1 MAYKSLDFAML
12 MSPNK
17 GETAVHG
24 CHCPGDMVVRM
35 RTVLAI
41 PRGWYVCL
49 SADKCCL
56 ILTLTWLNFAGAFSF
71 WTIPPEWEYTEYTEY
86 SYSFGT
92 YSVLGMSRIMFHLFF
107 R

>member
-1 MAYKSLDFAML
+1 

-49 SADKCCL
+49 SADKCQL
-56 ILTLTWLNFAGAFSF
+56 IFTGSGIKIYKDLGIRDQNLKPKCWISGKKNIPRYDPA
-71 WTIPPEWEYTEYTEY
+71 TIECA
-86 SYSFGT
+86 
-92 YSVLGMSRIMFHLFF
+92 VLA
-107 R
+107 

>member
-1 MAYKSLDFAML
+1 MKLLRVGFALSDKLRPDGYAML

-49 SADKCCL
+49 NADKCSF
-56 ILTLTWLNFAGAFSF
+56 IRRSEHLTVYKL
-71 WTIPPEWEYTEYTEY
+71 
-86 SYSFGT
+86 
-92 YSVLGMSRIMFHLFF
+92 
-107 R
+107 